1 MKEFD
6 KSLEFRDNISF
17 SLNNEPL
24 AEVCASWLG
33 KEVEVS
39 VTVEIIMW
47 KPILF
52 SVSSPGIRRTGESLF
67 VYLMKNNVF
76 NFIFKDQESI
86 IGDQTKTSSASKT
99 NNGSSIRRASDA
111 DMVISFDLLV
121 AYLV

>member
-1 MKEFD
+1 
-6 KSLEFRDNISF
+6 
-17 SLNNEPL
+17 
-24 AEVCASWLG
+24 
-33 KEVEVS
+33 
-39 VTVEIIMW
+39 
-47 KPILF
+47 
-52 SVSSPGIRRTGESLF
+52 
-67 VYLMKNNVF
+67 MKNNVF